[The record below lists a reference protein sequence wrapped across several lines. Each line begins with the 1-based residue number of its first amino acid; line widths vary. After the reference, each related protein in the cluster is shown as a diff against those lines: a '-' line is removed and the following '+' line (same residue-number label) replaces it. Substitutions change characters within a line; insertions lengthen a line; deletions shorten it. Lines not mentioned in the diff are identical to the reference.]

1 MKKINRRAG
10 LGAGSFLDMIALA
23 VLAGSQAGF
32 AFKDPSG
39 GTGAAKAQ
47 LGTDLGNRVVGPQ
60 QFGFKFVD
68 LAKGKIDRLT
78 EGDEALAA
86 QDGKV
91 LLVKFRFFQGG
102 TAHPSNNQGSLRGR
116 TDDDGKAF
124 LGVGEVEVDP
134 RRQGMFDQA
143 GQADTGQ
150 VGHRRGLKALR
161 QMPPLVGDKEVT
173 AF

>member
-1 MKKINRRAG
+1 
-10 LGAGSFLDMIALA
+10 MIALA

-32 AFKDPSG
+32 TFKDSSG
-39 GTGAAKAQ
+39 GTGAAKA
-47 LGTDLGNRVVGPQ
+47 DLGNRVVGPQ
-60 QFGFKFVD
+60 QFGFEFVD
-68 LAKGKIDRLT
+68 LTKGKIDRLT

-86 QDGKV
+86 QDGEV

-143 GQADTGQ
+143 GQVDVGQ
-150 VGHRRGLKALR
+150 VGHRRGLKALC

>member
-1 MKKINRRAG
+1 MVVIVVAG
-10 LGAGSFLDMIALA
+10 PRFVFVGFPVEAGI
-23 VLAGSQAGF
+23 
-32 AFKDPSG
+32 
-39 GTGAAKAQ
+39 
-47 LGTDLGNRVVGPQ
+47 TDEVI
-60 QFGFKFVD
+60 FVD
-68 LAKGKIDRLT
+68 GRPGMTKGNIDRLT
-78 EGDEALAA
+78 EGNEALAA

>member
-1 MKKINRRAG
+1 MVAVVVAG
-10 LGAGSFLDMIALA
+10 PRF
-23 VLAGSQAGF
+23 VFVGF
-32 AFKDPSG
+32 PVE
-39 GTGAAKAQ
+39 TEI
-47 LGTDLGNRVVGPQ
+47 TDEVI
-60 QFGFKFVD
+60 FVD
-68 LAKGKIDRLT
+68 GRPGMTKGKIDRLT

-86 QDGKV
+86 QGGEV

-102 TAHPSNNQGSLRGR
+102 TAHPSNNQGSLGGR
-116 TDDDGKAF
+116 TDNDGKAF
-124 LGVGEVEVDP
+124 LWAGKVEVDP

-143 GQADTGQ
+143 GQVDIWQ

>member
-39 GTGAAKAQ
+39 GAGAAKAQ

-68 LAKGKIDRLT
+68 LAQEEILMDCPAGL
-78 EGDEALAA
+78 
-86 QDGKV
+86 
-91 LLVKFRFFQGG
+91 
-102 TAHPSNNQGSLRGR
+102 GS
-116 TDDDGKAF
+116 
-124 LGVGEVEVDP
+124 V
-134 RRQGMFDQA
+134 
-143 GQADTGQ
+143 
-150 VGHRRGLKALR
+150 
-161 QMPPLVGDKEVT
+161 
-173 AF
+173 

>member
-1 MKKINRRAG
+1 
-10 LGAGSFLDMIALA
+10 MIALA

-102 TAHPSNNQGSLRGR
+102 TAHPSNNQGG
-116 TDDDGKAF
+116 
-124 LGVGEVEVDP
+124 LGFNGSY
-134 RRQGMFDQA
+134 
-143 GQADTGQ
+143 
-150 VGHRRGLKALR
+150 
-161 QMPPLVGDKEVT
+161 
-173 AF
+173 